1 MNVMTIYIIS
11 AVDVV
16 SISITMAYMFISI
29 SIGISRDDI
38 LGDDI
43 LRDDILVHVAFV
55 MRVELVYKLVST
67 NTPKNFRLRKFV
79 ENSTFSGLNTSF
91 N

>member
-1 MNVMTIYIIS
+1 MVIIS
-11 AVDVV
+11 IISVVDVV
-16 SISITMAYMFISI
+16 SISISIVYMFISI
-29 SIGISRDDI
+29 SIGISEDDI